1 MRRRTGVSITNQ
13 TQEDD
18 DDHIDEQ
25 QQFEWLQQQLAMQM
39 EQGGRHE
46 EEDWGEHHKSTQED
60 DDDHIDEQQQFEW
73 LQQQLAMQ
81 MEQGGRHEEEDWED
95 PTGGRLTR
103 LLEACEDGKEDEAK
117 ALLEGD
123 MQGFDLNSPGPDG
136 DTALHV
142 ASLFGSAQIV
152 QLLLSHGARPDTKN
166 TSDGSLAHHDAAASG
181 HLDILQILTEASG
194 PEALK
199 VADSD
204 GETPL
209 HTAARGNHLE
219 VVRWLLEKGACPKAI
234 NSEGQ
239 TPADEADEEPVIALI
254 KSHQQ

>member
-1 MRRRTGVSITNQ
+1 MVSIPNNQ
-13 TQEDD
+13 AQEDGSD
-18 DDHIDEQ
+18 QDEQ
-25 QQFEWLQQQLAMQM
+25 QQFEWLQQQLAMH
-39 EQGGRHE
+39 QGGGQ
-46 EEDWGEHHKSTQED
+46 D
-60 DDDHIDEQQQFEW
+60 
-73 LQQQLAMQ
+73 
-81 MEQGGRHEEEDWED
+81 EEDWED

-103 LLEACEDGKEDEAK
+103 LLEACEDGKEEEAK
-117 ALLEGD
+117 AVLEGD
-123 MQGFDLNSPGPDG
+123 MQGFDVNSPGPDG

-152 QLLLSHGARPDTKN
+152 QLLLSKGARPDTKN
-166 TSDGSLAHHDAAASG
+166 ASDGSLAHHDAAASG
-181 HLDILQILTEASG
+181 HLDILKMITEASG

-219 VVRWLLEKGACPKAI
+219 VVRWLLEKGACPKAT

-239 TPADEADEEPVIALI
+239 TPADEADEEPVVALI
-254 KSHQQ
+254 RNHQQ